1 VDKFKYKIGIKTKVL
16 NLFRLIFTIPFFEK
30 FLVRLCEKNVSSI
43 VWKLVPPEYL
53 YKDGSFRNVA
63 IHGVKYKLDISKV
76 VDHYVYFHFPE
87 DGYDLVMEDIR
98 NAGFILDIGANIGI
112 TSLFFTRIN
121 PNVKVLAFEPHP
133 ANFKR
138 AKEHLEMNNL
148 NRVELLNIGLGDTAT
163 TAKMAEV
170 DPHNPGMN
178 RILPD
183 VSGLPSTEIRV
194 EVLDEVLKSKAYAKI
209 DFVKID
215 VEGYEYAVLEGGREV
230 LSRDRP
236 VIYLEFD
243 DEYLQEQGSSAHKLI
258 SLLVSYGYSRFY
270 RAQPF
275 TEVNPNDD
283 FRGCH
288 FDLIARSG
296 E

>member
-1 VDKFKYKIGIKTKVL
+1 MDKFNYRYKIGFKTKIL
-16 NLFRLIFTIPFFEK
+16 NLARLVFTFPLFEK
-30 FLVRLCEKNVSSI
+30 ILVRLCEKNVSAL

-53 YKDGSFRNVA
+53 YRDGSFRNVD

-76 VDHYVYFHFPE
+76 VDHYVYFRFPE
-87 DGYDLVMEDIR
+87 RGYDPVMDDLKSA
-98 NAGFILDIGANIGI
+98 NLILDIGANIGI

-138 AKEHLEMNNL
+138 AQEHLFMNDL
-148 NRVELLNIGLGDTAT
+148 KRVELLNIGLGNVAT
-163 TAKMAEV
+163 MATMAEV

-194 EVLDEVLKSKAYAKI
+194 EVLDEVLKSKAFAKI

-215 VEGYEYAVLEGGREV
+215 VEGYEYKVLEGGREV
-230 LSRDRP
+230 LTRDRP

-243 DEYLQEQGSSAHKLI
+243 DDYLQQQGFSAHKLI
-258 SLLVSYGYSRFY
+258 SLLVNYGYSRFY
-270 RAQPF
+270 RAQPL

-288 FDLIARSG
+288 FDLIART
-296 E
+296 